1 MQTINRQAL
10 AERIHANAVAK
21 GFWPTNEDG
30 SLKYRSGHYAMLVIT
45 ELSEAVEAHRNG
57 RWASK
62 EKYENTPKTWTPADV
77 FNTALFESCIKDTVE
92 DELADAYIRLLD
104 MWGAYFHKFNI
115 DEAISTVL
123 DDIGD
128 IQELEG
134 DCLRSPI
141 LPYMLDI
148 VSDISSM
155 IYPPDMYL
163 GIVDPL
169 IKLEVLCRVSD
180 IDLAWHIEEKM
191 RYNESRPAR
200 HGKEY

>member
-21 GFWPTNEDG
+21 GFWPTTEDDKHEY
-30 SLKYRSGHYAMLVIT
+30 SPEHYAMLVIA

-62 EKYENTPKTWTPADV
+62 EKYENTPKTWTPADA
-77 FNTALFESCIKDTVE
+77 FNSALFESCIKDSVE

-104 MWGAYFHKFNI
+104 MWGAYFKDERLCI
-115 DEAISTVL
+115 LVEAISPAPICSNRTFTE
-123 DDIGD
+123 DIYLQCCLLSFREREDLGNYHK
-128 IQELEG
+128 IGGNIVAGLAYLEAI
-134 DCLRSPI
+134 CTK
-141 LPYMLDI
+141 YN
-148 VSDISSM
+148 
-155 IYPPDMYL
+155 
-163 GIVDPL
+163 
-169 IKLEVLCRVSD
+169 

-191 RYNESRPAR
+191 RYNESRPPL